1 MYCKYDLICELI
13 FFFCVGLFIVFVLI
27 NNVFVVFLVDVIQ
40 KLKFDKKLLISVLL
54 VYVVNKI
61 MFLKMFKDDE
71 FFVLMNMDVKI
82 RINIYLL

>member
-1 MYCKYDLICELI
+1 M
-13 FFFCVGLFIVFVLI
+13 
-27 NNVFVVFLVDVIQ
+27 
-40 KLKFDKKLLISVLL
+40 LKFDKKLLISVLL